1 MHRLLRHLEDV
12 GSDVAPRLLGIDV
25 KGREILSF
33 QHGEVFTAFRPRD
46 WSAAQITAAARLLRR
61 LHDATAGM
69 PVEGGEE
76 TVCHNDFS
84 DQAAPGPRA
93 RVLAYAPW
101 LWLLDADTVRP
112 LDHQPVLLRTFLGVY
127 GFEDEDRRG
136 FGGRIVAR
144 VEAER
149 DMHDRAGRVTRCLRR
164 PGRRLRARGPARL
177 GLVARAA
184 RSRGGAGRRRWR
196 SPPRHRLRAMA
207 AQHSRNEASAAGSS
221 QARPVTD
228 TPVAAPRSVG
238 WRPSP
243 SPDAVGRGR
252 SAVAVQQAAVPQGPF
267 GRGPQR
273 DPGQADA
280 GHVPAR
286 PLPPRA
292 RGQADLISDAW
303 RDAAGDGCRG

>member
-1 MHRLLRHLEDV
+1 MPGAARSSASSMVKCSSPSGPVTGRPPRSPLPHGCCAGCTTRPPACR
-12 GSDVAPRLLGIDV
+12 SRVARRRCATTTSPTRPPRPPRTCPRL
-25 KGREILSF
+25 
-33 QHGEVFTAFRPRD
+33 RPLVV
-46 WSAAQITAAARLLRR
+46 AARRRHRPPPRPSAGPPAYLPRRLRVRGRGPPGLRR
-61 LHDATAGM
+61 AH
-69 PVEGGEE
+69 
-76 TVCHNDFS
+76 
-84 DQAAPGPRA
+84 
-93 RVLAYAPW
+93 
-101 LWLLDADTVRP
+101 
-112 LDHQPVLLRTFLGVY
+112 
-127 GFEDEDRRG
+127 
-136 FGGRIVAR
+136 
-144 VEAER
+144 
-149 DMHDRAGRVTRCLRR
+149 RR
-164 PGRRLRARGPARL
+164 PGRGRARHARPRRTRHQVSPPPRPTTPGTRAGPPRP
-177 GLVARAA
+177 
-184 RSRGGAGRRRWR
+184 RSQGSEEPGGAGRRRWR

-303 RDAAGDGCRG
+303 RGAPGDGCRG